1 MPDNGDKEDPKQGDH
16 GAPFAPCRPDHA
28 DADPTG
34 PERRRAVI
42 PEPSR
47 ASKGRPVPRPVRPRR
62 PVAPQ
67 VPPAEE
73 TRKEDIRE
81 DVKRDAEAVKDKAPD
96 PPVSPGAATGPVTK
110 PAPKAA
116 GGVSAEP
123 WRLGGIS
130 KKVSKTTHPGTTQ
143 AMSLGTPGD
152 SKSGGFTKHKL
163 RDEDRVNVTIDVRVS
178 YRFVARDAPD
188 RFPSRFQ
195 GKLLDIS
202 MGGAQIEGPIAPEV
216 SREELKRGSVT
227 IDAEFELP
235 YVDDP
240 LRIATTVNW
249 IKPSAHPRSY
259 LGLRFV
265 GPTPEHRRIIRAFL
279 IGLQSPSRRK
289 FRKGR

>member
-1 MPDNGDKEDPKQGDH
+1 
-16 GAPFAPCRPDHA
+16 
-28 DADPTG
+28 
-34 PERRRAVI
+34 
-42 PEPSR
+42 
-47 ASKGRPVPRPVRPRR
+47 VRPRK
-62 PVAPQ
+62 PVAPTAL
-67 VPPAEE
+67 PAEE
-73 TRKEDIRE
+73 AK
-81 DVKRDAEAVKDKAPD
+81 DVKKDADRDEVARKDKAEEDKAPE
-96 PPVSPGAATGPVTK
+96 PAATAAAATGPVTK
-110 PAPKAA
+110 PAPKAT
-116 GGVSAEP
+116 GRVSDAP
-123 WRLGGIS
+123 WKLSGLS
-130 KKVSKTTHPGTTQ
+130 KTVSKTTHPGTTQ

-152 SKSGGFTKHKL
+152 SKKGGFTKHKL
-163 RDEDRVNVTIDVRVS
+163 REEDRINVTVDVRVS
-178 YRFVARDAPD
+178 YRFVALGAPD
-188 RFPSRFQ
+188 RFPTRFQ

-227 IDAEFELP
+227 IDAVFELP

-265 GPTPEHRRIIRAFL
+265 EPTPEHKRIIRAFL